1 MLEKHGLNKA
11 DVILSRKEG
20 DSRNDVEFKMAKI
33 KPLLNLPQI
42 REMRKTFFDDRQDI
56 RDSMETLGFIC
67 PPAHS
72 WYWYL

>member
-1 MLEKHGLNKA
+1 
-11 DVILSRKEG
+11 
-20 DSRNDVEFKMAKI
+20 MAKI

-56 RDSMETLGFIC
+56 RESMETLGFIC
-67 PPAHS
+67 PPPHS